1 MAFDCRKLSA
11 GPATVVLA
19 ACVWFAVLTPQA
31 AAQEQSAINGASSED
46 IQKLQALIDA
56 YRRQDPLVVTK
67 LKDNVYFAKG
77 GPAGNDPNV
86 GFVAGETG
94 VLVVDNKNRA
104 DAEQALLAEIAK
116 ITPKPVNAVILLHS
130 DNETGISQLP
140 EQVTIIAQENTKKEM
155 EVATGRNA
163 IPSNYFPTKMIGSDE
178 TMTIDGVRVR
188 MLHWAPAHT
197 SGDLIVYFPEQKVVF
212 AGDIL
217 VTDFPLAGTQIHPNL
232 HGSAAGWIET
242 VKGMLTLDADTY
254 VPGHGDLFTKN
265 DLRTKLLI
273 IQDKWEKM
281 KAMVVQGKSLDD
293 VKTAL
298 GESTATPV
306 RNEQGNLPP
315 PTTTEIMYN
324 ELMRKQ

>member
-1 MAFDCRKLSA
+1 MTRDCRKLAA
-11 GPATVVLA
+11 GPAMVALA
-19 ACVWFAVLTPQA
+19 ACVWFTALTTPA
-31 AAQEQSAINGASSED
+31 TAQQQLAIKGASSED
-46 IQKLQALIDA
+46 IQKLQGLIDA
-56 YRRQDPLVVTK
+56 YRRQDPLFVTK
-67 LKDNVYFAKG
+67 LKDNLYFAKG

-86 GFVAGETG
+86 GFVAGQTS

-116 ITPKPVNAVILLHS
+116 ITPAPVRTVILLHS
-130 DNETGISQLP
+130 DNEAGISQLP
-140 EQVTIIAQENTKKEM
+140 EGVTIIAQENTKKEM

-163 IPSNYFPTKMIGSDE
+163 IPPNYFPTKMIGNDE
-178 TMTIDGVRVR
+178 TMIIDGVRVR

-242 VKGMLTLDADTY
+242 VKGMLALDADTY
-254 VPGHGDLFTKN
+254 VPGHGNLFTKN
-265 DLRTKLLI
+265 DVRTKLLI
-273 IQDKWEKM
+273 IQDKWEKV
-281 KAMVVQGKSLDD
+281 KAMVAQGKSLDD

-298 GESTATPV
+298 GESAAPPQ
-306 RNEQGNLPP
+306 RNAQGNLPP
-315 PTTTEIMYN
+315 PTTTEIMYS
-324 ELMRKQ
+324 ELTQKQ